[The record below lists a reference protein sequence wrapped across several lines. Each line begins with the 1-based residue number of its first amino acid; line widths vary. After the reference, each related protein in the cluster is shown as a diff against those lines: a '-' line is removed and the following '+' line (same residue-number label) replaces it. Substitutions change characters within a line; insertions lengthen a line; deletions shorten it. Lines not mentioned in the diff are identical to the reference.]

1 MRCHNQKNKHLN
13 LFLEY
18 KTIKTTHKK
27 NQKTIN
33 YLLVVANNSKQLNF
47 ILKMKLWR
55 ILMLDI

>member
-1 MRCHNQKNKHLN
+1 MII
-13 LFLEY
+13 